1 MFLTNVNRYR
11 TSNVKG
17 VTKKPATDSIE
28 RISTVNR
35 QSELP
40 PPTPIKHLIFDLN
53 CLRARTVPTTRGVLA

>member
-1 MFLTNVNRYR
+1 MFLTNVNRYK

-40 PPTPIKHLIFDLN
+40 PPPIKRLIFDLN
-53 CLRARTVPTTRGVLA
+53 CLRARTAPTTRGVLA

>member
-40 PPTPIKHLIFDLN
+40 PPPPLDTWSLIWIASEREQFLQ
-53 CLRARTVPTTRGVLA
+53 REAF